1 MSGFAD
7 AAGSVVLD
15 GERLDGRRP
24 HERSR
29 RGLGR
34 TFQGIELYD
43 DLSVRENVT
52 IGTTAARH
60 RGRPTGSGDDDLERL
75 FDVLHL
81 TPVVDRPVKELSQ
94 GRRQLVSVA
103 RALAGRPRVVLLDEP
118 AAGLDS
124 TESVWLGHR
133 LRAIRDAGLTIVMVD
148 HNMELVLEVCDRIVV
163 LDLGRVIA
171 IGTPDEIRNDPVV
184 TSAYLGVAHARQEL
198 KA

>member
-1 MSGFAD
+1 MT
-7 AAGSVVLD
+7 V
-15 GERLDGRRP
+15 
-24 HERSR
+24 
-29 RGLGR
+29 
-34 TFQGIELYD
+34 
-43 DLSVRENVT
+43 
-52 IGTTAARH
+52 GTTAARH
-60 RGRPTGSGDDDLERL
+60 RGRPTESGDDDLERL

-124 TESVWLGHR
+124 AESVWLGHR

-148 HNMELVLEVCDRIVV
+148 HDMELVLEVCDRIVV